1 MQIKW
6 SSLAYVRYVFFYIAG
21 IITFQNTR
29 NFDYFLPASILLAFL
44 VVSYVATLF
53 FTPKSFK
60 RKFASLFSITG
71 FLILFVLALCNS
83 AIQKEQH
90 EKLLQQFEQESFT
103 AYTAKVV
110 APPQEKA
117 NGFQVELE
125 VSQIKTSNAWLNS
138 KGKISAYLPFK
149 DSLPQL
155 NDILLVNGQP
165 NPYEKPLNPAE
176 FNYGEYMNLKGVFL
190 QHYLPR
196 NAFKKIGEADEHL
209 LSLSY
214 KLRAHFADF
223 FTSYIPG
230 KAEQAIALALVL
242 GIKDNLDHEIRD
254 AYSGAGA
261 MHVLAVS
268 GLHVGILSSLIGYI
282 FLGFKNRRY
291 VKWIYIVFSVLVLW
305 MYAAVTGFSPS
316 VVRACTMFTF
326 VSFAKFLDRKSNIY
340 NTLAASALCML
351 IYDPNLIFQVGFQ
364 LSYIAVLGIV
374 FLHPKIY
381 ELLKIN
387 NRLLDELWKIS
398 VVSIAAQIA
407 TFPISLY
414 YFNQFPV
421 YFLLANPFVIVGA
434 TAVVLLGIGGPILL
448 WPFPTILS
456 VAWGMV
462 LNGIIYFMNLTVFW
476 VNQLPFS
483 KTNPVHLLGAEVF
496 LLYAFII
503 AAILFLIWKKL
514 RYLKIALCIVVLL
527 SSINIYQINKNH
539 YRELLTVYT
548 IKKHTCIGIIHSQKA
563 YLLVDEAL
571 AKNPKKIAFHVE
583 NHLLSLG
590 FNDYELISI
599 DEDTLKLPFSFEKKS
614 NNLLLGINGKSIA
627 VLDKNSNFNSPL
639 QVDVCVMRNQIVSEN
654 SEYESINAKLAIFD
668 GSNRIYGQS
677 KLNMETKNQK
687 TVHFASQ
694 QGAIEFPL
702 N

>member
-21 IITFQNTR
+21 IITFQNTS
-29 NFDYFLPASILLAFL
+29 NFEYLLPASILLAFL
-44 VVSYVATLF
+44 VASYIAALF
-53 FTPKSFK
+53 FTPKAFK
-60 RKFASLFSITG
+60 RKFTNLFSITG
-71 FLILFVLALCNS
+71 FLLVFVLALCNS

-90 EKLLQQFEQESFT
+90 EKLFQQFKQKSFT

-117 NGFQVELE
+117 NGFQVELA
-125 VSQIKTSNAWLNS
+125 VSRIKTSNAWLNS
-138 KGKISAYLPFK
+138 KGAISAYLPFK

-155 NDILLVNGQP
+155 NDILLINGKP
-165 NPYEKPLNPAE
+165 NPYPKPLNPAE
-176 FNYGEYMNLKGVFL
+176 FNYGEYMNRQGIFL
-190 QHYLPR
+190 QHYLPK
-196 NAFKKIGEADEHL
+196 NAIRKIGEAENNL

-230 KAEQAIALALVL
+230 KAEQGIALALVL

-282 FLGFKNRRY
+282 FLGFKNKRY
-291 VKWIYIVFSVLVLW
+291 IKWIYIIISVLILW

-326 VSFAKFLDRKSNIY
+326 VSFAQFLDRKSNIY

-351 IYDPNLIFQVGFQ
+351 IYNPNLIFQVGFQ

-374 FLHPKIY
+374 FLYPKIY
-381 ELLKIN
+381 DLLKIN
-387 NRLLDELWKIS
+387 NKVLDKLWAIS

-421 YFLLANPFVIVGA
+421 YFLLANPVVIMGA
-434 TAVVLLGIGGPILL
+434 TVVVLCGIIGPIIL
-448 WPFPTILS
+448 WPFPTILA
-456 VAWGMV
+456 VVWGM
-462 LNGIIYFMNLTVFW
+462 LMNSTIYLMNLAIFW

-483 KTNPVHLLGAEVF
+483 RTDPIHFLGIEVL
-496 LLYAFII
+496 LLYSLII
-503 AAILFLIWKKL
+503 SFILFLLSRKL
-514 RYLKIALCIVVLL
+514 QYFKVALSIVVLFSGFNL
-527 SSINIYQINKNH
+527 YQKTQNH
-539 YRELLTVYT
+539 YQESLTIYA
-548 IKKHTCIGIIHSQKA
+548 IKKHTCIGIIHRQKA
-563 YLLVDEAL
+563 YLMVDRAL
-571 AKNPKKIAFHVE
+571 ANDTKKIAFHVE
-583 NHLLSLG
+583 NHLLSQG
-590 FNDYELISI
+590 FSNYELISF
-599 DEDTLKLPFSFEKKS
+599 DQDTFKLPFGFDKKS
-614 NNLLLGINGKSIA
+614 KNLLLAINGKSIA
-627 VLDKNSNFNSPL
+627 VLDKETNFNSLP
-639 QVDVCVMRNQIVSEN
+639 QVDVCIIRNRNIYQN
-654 SEYESINAKLAIFD
+654 KDLADINVQLAIFD
-668 GSNRIYGQS
+668 GSSRIYGHRNEQGQS
-677 KLNMETKNQK
+677 RK
-687 TVHFASQ
+687 TVYFASQ
-694 QGAIEFPL
+694 EGAFEYPL